1 MRVRRMYIILLF
13 LLVLSGTVTV
23 GHAEWPY
30 DDDDVGR
37 RARPSAFGLGPRA
50 GYDFDGDT
58 FSVGAQLRIPVW
70 RRSRI
75 MVVPSGDVFDNGSGA
90 DWQMNVD
97 LLVSPGPRG
106 GFYGGL
112 GFGWVE
118 EDGRQKRELAVN
130 QVLGLRLPLGRGRTQ
145 TYVEARWT
153 ELNRETVFRLVFGL
167 NLTLFRY

>member
-1 MRVRRMYIILLF
+1 MYNILLF
-13 LLVLSGTVTV
+13 LLVLPGTVAV

-30 DDDDVGR
+30 DDDDIGR
-37 RARPSAFGLGPRA
+37 RRRPSAVGLGPRV
-50 GYDFDGDT
+50 GYDYDGDT
-58 FSVGAQLRIPVW
+58 FSAGAQLRIPVW
-70 RRSRI
+70 RRSRV
-75 MVVPSGDVFDNGSGA
+75 MVVPSGDLFDNGSGA
-90 DWQMNVD
+90 DWQVNVD

-118 EDGRQKRELAVN
+118 DDREKRERAVN

-153 ELNRETVFRLVFGL
+153 ELNRETVFRLVFGIS
-167 NLTLFRY
+167 LTLFRY